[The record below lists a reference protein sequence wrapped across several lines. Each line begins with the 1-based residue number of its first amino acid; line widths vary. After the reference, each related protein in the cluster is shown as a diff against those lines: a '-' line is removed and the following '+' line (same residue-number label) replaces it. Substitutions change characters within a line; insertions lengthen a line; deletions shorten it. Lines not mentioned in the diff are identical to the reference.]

1 MYVRTYVCV
10 VIYLATSG
18 KWVSTM
24 STIVKNIDFDRRKIS
39 NSMFLFFI
47 FLSHGLIFRFVFV
60 FLIKNQTGQKNMEQ
74 ATHYSKSGT
83 AKNWVFTLAEPNV
96 DINAMIRL
104 FNSWYDN
111 KVIDFVNCGL
121 EISPAEK
128 ERAET
133 EGREPYRHLQGFL
146 HLTERKGL
154 GFFRSQIISVTGE
167 SEYYG
172 WWSKQKYADENNIMY
187 TSKDGNVV
195 LSLGDARKTKQ
206 GARNDIYCFRDAA
219 RAGEVQNLG
228 DVIEHHPTVLARH
241 EGFTHTVMNYYNQS
255 SILASRNDNNIILRM
270 WQYWLCQ
277 LLAGSPDDRTIN
289 FVVDVVGNIG
299 KTFVARNCQF
309 IMATKFDKN
318 LRVEVLRPGK
328 MPDMASSITGQA
340 DVYLMDVPRAQSE
353 FLQYGFLEQLKDGFV
368 FSSKYHSTMKAV
380 KPCHVVVFMNEEPD
394 MSKLSEDRY
403 HVIRVENEHLVPY
416 EPPVP
421 PTSGPEFSSDQ
432 AGDGP
437 SSVLNFK
444 EAMNMMSENNAAKN
458 QKDENDGLTF
468 MTDTWVWVDGSQKV
482 LSDAFSMVGAD
493 WAEVSTWCLIRKWP
507 GPEDLV
513 ENDVAYDMF
522 LNSYVPLTADK
533 PFHYRSEQGEWSLVS
548 VKTKNPFDKPRIE
561 PIPLENGGYTL
572 NFPEFLI
579 GYLITEYV
587 YYTDAISYHAVRK
600 ASDRWMIFPPIKC
613 DWVQI
618 SRAEAMRNGQE
629 RSNTNVPFFI

>member
-1 MYVRTYVCV
+1 
-10 VIYLATSG
+10 
-18 KWVSTM
+18 
-24 STIVKNIDFDRRKIS
+24 
-39 NSMFLFFI
+39 
-47 FLSHGLIFRFVFV
+47 
-60 FLIKNQTGQKNMEQ
+60 MEQ
-74 ATHYSKSGT
+74 ATRYSKSGT
-83 AKNWVFTLAEPNV
+83 AKNWVFTVAEPNV
-96 DINAMIRL
+96 DIDSVIRH

-146 HLTERKGL
+146 HLTERKGI
-154 GFFRSQIISVTGE
+154 GFFKSELSSLSGE
-167 SEYYG
+167 GSEYYG
-172 WWSKQKYADENNIMY
+172 WWSKQKYADENNIRY

-228 DVIEHHPTVLARH
+228 DVIEHHPCILARH
-241 EGFTHTVMNYYNQS
+241 EGFTHTVMNYYSQS
-255 SILASRNDNNIILRM
+255 SLLASRTDKEITLRM

-277 LLAGSPDDRTIN
+277 LLSELPDDRTVI

-299 KTFVARNCQF
+299 KTYVARNCQV
-309 IMATKFDKN
+309 IMATKFGKN

-340 DVYLMDVPRAQSE
+340 DVYIMDVPRAQAE

-403 HVIRVENEHLVPY
+403 HVIRVEPDHLVPY

-437 SSVLNFK
+437 SSVTNFE
-444 EAMNMMSENNAAKN
+444 EAMLLMAADNAAN
-458 QKDENDGLTF
+458 QKDEMAGPEGLTCE
-468 MTDTWVWVDGSQKV
+468 TDVWVWVDGSQKV
-482 LSDAFSMVGAD
+482 LSDAFSSVGAD
-493 WAEVSTWCLIRKWP
+493 WTNVSTWCQIRKWP
-507 GPEDLV
+507 GPLDLV
-513 ENDVAYDMF
+513 ENGAAYDML
-522 LNSYVPLTADK
+522 LNSYVPLDVDA
-533 PFHYRSEQGEWSLVS
+533 PFHYRSREGEWSLVS
-548 VKTKNPFDKPRIE
+548 VDAKNPYGKPKITS
-561 PIPLENGGYTL
+561 IPLENGGCEW
-572 NFPEFLI
+572 NFHEFVI
-579 GYLITEYV
+579 GYLVAEYV
-587 YYTDAISYHAVRK
+587 YYTNAISYHAVRG
-600 ASDRWMIFPPIKC
+600 ASDRWMVFPPIAC
-613 DWVQI
+613 DWVKI
-618 SRAEAMRNGQE
+618 SRAEAVRNGKD
-629 RSNTNVPFFI
+629 RSNDNVPFWV